1 MKAVD
6 KILRD
11 QGMFAAALR
20 AGTRV
25 LGHVDGF
32 GPVYP
37 IFGAE
42 RGYSTEGDV
51 VPALVDGTP
60 TNDIWAELQ
69 TTLQLV
75 NESRDSFT
83 AVVTRGTTRAADAV
97 VQAGYDSDEF
107 EEASEFGVPKAIA
120 AAGTPVWLGN
130 PFADYDL
137 ATRFTWRFLRD
148 ATAEQIVS
156 VHNRALAAD
165 NKLINNA
172 IMRRLF
178 DPTPGVN
185 SDGRT
190 VYGLYSGDDMVPTR
204 YLWNTFAAGHSHLLT
219 TGSATIDGGDLSDA
233 RNHIIEHGYG
243 TGPNSRLLLF
253 VHPEQLEQIAVIRV
267 GDDGSPFDFVP
278 SRGAPPWLA
287 VEQIVNPEAQAPA
300 LYNNLQIAGSWGDV
314 WVAEHGYVPPGYVV
328 MVATGGPNSD
338 LNPISIREHANP
350 VHQGLRLIPGGQQ
363 RYPLIES
370 FYSRGFGIGVR
381 HRGAAVVMQITA
393 SSTYTPPSQFL

>member
-1 MKAVD
+1 MRQLLEP
-6 KILRD
+6 IGFLP
-11 QGMFAAALR
+11 
-20 AGTRV
+20 
-25 LGHVDGF
+25 DGQ
-32 GPVYP
+32 PVFP

-51 VPALVDGTP
+51 VPALIDGTP
-60 TNDIWAELQ
+60 TNDIWTELQ
-69 TTLQLV
+69 ETLDLV
-75 NESRDSFT
+75 NDSRDSFT
-83 AVVTRGTTRAADAV
+83 AALTRGTTRAADAV

-130 PFADYDL
+130 PFTDYDL

-148 ATAEQIVS
+148 ATAEQIES

-165 NKLINNA
+165 NKLVNNA

-190 VYGLYSGDDMVPTR
+190 VYGLYNGDDMVPTR
-204 YLWNTFAAGHSHLLT
+204 YLWNTFSAGHSHLLT
-219 TGSATIDGGDLSDA
+219 TESATIDGGDLSDA
-233 RNHIIEHGYG
+233 RSHIIEHGYG

-253 VHPEQLEQIAVIRV
+253 VHPEQLEQVAVIRA
-267 GDDGSPFDFVP
+267 GDDSDSPYDFIP

-287 VEQIVNPEAQAPA
+287 VEQIINPEAQAPA
-300 LYNNLQIAGSWGDV
+300 LYNNLKIAGSWGDV

-338 LNPISIREHANP
+338 LNPISIREGP
-350 VHQGLRLIPGGQQ
+350 GLSRVSGGFNGRDVSCLRWSVRCSTPSTTVVGH
-363 RYPLIES
+363 RY
-370 FYSRGFGIGVR
+370 R
-381 HRGAAVVMQITA
+381 
-393 SSTYTPPSQFL
+393 